1 MNTDPKILR
10 LEERV
15 QQIEEEMKVLGIFSD
30 FLKRIEKIEA
40 TIFLN
45 KDIFTFKEASIVLD
59 MSHSQLYKM
68 ARNKSIPHYKTDR
81 KIYFIKSELI
91 DWLKQH
97 PRKRNKSPNDYG
109 HK

>member
-59 MSHSQLYKM
+59 
-68 ARNKSIPHYKTDR
+68 KSIPHYKTDR

-97 PRKRNKSPNDYG
+97 PRKRNKYPNDYG

>member
-59 MSHSQLYKM
+59 MSHSQLYK
-68 ARNKSIPHYKTDR
+68 TDR

-97 PRKRNKSPNDYG
+97 PRKRNKYPNDYG